1 MRNVT
6 TWELRLLLVW
16 MWFSKATKAKEF
28 RAPPLKFRKFLKKN
42 DGATCQRFVRP
53 ANRRKLMKMNP
64 FNLAGAA
71 AVCLGL
77 SSSCALA
84 EELSVAT
91 FVPPSHETITKALAW
106 FENELTERSN
116 GEITIKL
123 YAAGQLGAGP
133 VQQYKRAVEG
143 VADITFGIAS
153 TTPTLF
159 PKTMLAILPGAAVDG
174 PDSTER
180 MWRIFEEH
188 MADEWSEVK
197 VLAVANPAGGMI
209 IATKDVSTIEG
220 MKGAK
225 IVPWAAMTTPVMK
238 GMGAV
243 PVQMDPTEHYT
254 ALATGTIDA
263 AISSINNIMP
273 PWNLDEVADYAIV
286 NTPATFNPVFYIMNR
301 DRYDSLSAE
310 HRAIIDDVSGLPFS
324 RELARAF
331 HEADVEALEWKD
343 EKIASGQLNVTWIVA
358 SDEERA
364 KMEQAARE
372 GMAEIYANYAKRGI
386 PNAQEIYEALNQ

>member
-1 MRNVT
+1 MRSIKFV
-6 TWELRLLLVW
+6 
-16 MWFSKATKAKEF
+16 AT
-28 RAPPLKFRKFLKKN
+28 
-42 DGATCQRFVRP
+42 
-53 ANRRKLMKMNP
+53 
-64 FNLAGAA
+64 LALAF
-71 AVCLGL
+71 GL
-77 SSSCALA
+77 FAQPSAA

-91 FVPPSHETITKALAW
+91 FVPPQHESVTVALAW
-106 FENELTERSN
+106 FEKELAARSGGELTL
-116 GEITIKL
+116 KL

-133 VQQYKRAVEG
+133 AQQYKRAVEG

-159 PKTMLAILPGAAVDG
+159 PKTMLAILPGKAVDG

-180 MWRIFEEH
+180 MWRVFDDY

-197 VLAVANPAGGMI
+197 VLGVGNPAGGMI
-209 IATKDVSTIEG
+209 ISTKNVSTIEG

-225 IVPWAAMTTPVMK
+225 IVPWAAMTTPVME

-254 ALATGTIDA
+254 ALSTGTIDG

-286 NTPATFNPVFYIMNR
+286 NTPATFNPVFYVMNKE
-301 DRYDSLSAE
+301 RYDGLSEE
-310 HRAIIDDVSGLPFS
+310 HRAIIDEVSGLPFS
-324 RELARAF
+324 RELVRAF
-331 HEADVEALEWKD
+331 HEADEIALKWKD
-343 EKIASGQLNVTWIVA
+343 EKIAAGELNVEWIVV

-364 KMEQAARE
+364 KMEQAAE
-372 GMAEIYANYAKRGI
+372 DGMAEIYTDYAERGI
-386 PNAQEIYEALNQ
+386 PNAQEIYEALNK

>member
-1 MRNVT
+1 MI
-6 TWELRLLLVW
+6 
-16 MWFSKATKAKEF
+16 
-28 RAPPLKFRKFLKKN
+28 
-42 DGATCQRFVRP
+42 
-53 ANRRKLMKMNP
+53 
-64 FNLAGAA
+64 FNK
-71 AVCLGL
+71 LGL
-77 SSSCALA
+77 TAALVGALSVAGLSAKA

-91 FVPPSHETITKALAW
+91 FVPPSHESVTVALAW
-106 FENELTERSN
+106 FEKELAERSN

-159 PKTMLAILPGAAVDG
+159 PKTMLAILPGRAVDG

-180 MWRIFEEH
+180 MWRVFDQY
-188 MADEWSEVK
+188 MADEWTDVK
-197 VLAVANPAGGMI
+197 VLAIGNPAGGMI
-209 IATKDVSTIEG
+209 IANKDVSTIEG

-225 IVPWAAMTTPVMK
+225 IVPWASMTTPVMK

-254 ALATGTIDA
+254 ALSTGTIDG

-273 PWNLDEVADYAIV
+273 PWNLDEVAEYAVV
-286 NTPATFNPVFYIMNR
+286 NTPATFNPVFYVMNKE
-301 DRYDSLSAE
+301 RYESLSAE
-310 HRAIIDDVSGLPFS
+310 HRAIIDEISGLPFS

-331 HEADVEALEWKD
+331 HEADEIALKWKD
-343 EKIASGQLNVTWIVA
+343 EQIAAGELNVEWIVA
-358 SDEERA
+358 SEEERA
-364 KMEQAARE
+364 KMEAAAAA
-372 GMAEIYANYAKRGI
+372 GMAEIYDDYAERGI
-386 PNAQEIYEALNQ
+386 SNAQEIYEALNQ

>member
-1 MRNVT
+1 MFNRIKLTAALVGAMCVSSQSVT
-6 TWELRLLLVW
+6 
-16 MWFSKATKAKEF
+16 
-28 RAPPLKFRKFLKKN
+28 
-42 DGATCQRFVRP
+42 
-53 ANRRKLMKMNP
+53 
-64 FNLAGAA
+64 
-71 AVCLGL
+71 
-77 SSSCALA
+77 A

-106 FENELTERSN
+106 FEKEISDRSN
-116 GEITIKL
+116 GELTIKL

-133 VQQYKRAVEG
+133 TQQYKRVVEG
-143 VADITFGIAS
+143 VADITFGIAA

-180 MWRIFEEH
+180 MWRVFDEY

-209 IATKDVSTIEG
+209 IATKDVSTIDG

-225 IVPWAAMTTPVMK
+225 IVPWAAMTTPVMQ

-254 ALATGTIDA
+254 GLATGTIDG

-273 PWNLDEVADYAIV
+273 PWNLDEVAKYAIV
-286 NTPATFNPVFYIMNR
+286 NTPATFNPVFYAMNR
-301 DRYDSLSAE
+301 ERYESLSAE
-310 HRAIIDDVSGLPFS
+310 HRAIIDEVSGLPFS

-331 HEADVEALEWKD
+331 HEADLEALEWKD
-343 EKIASGQLNVTWIVA
+343 EKIASGELNVEWIVA
-358 SDEERA
+358 SAEERA

-372 GMAEIYANYAKRGI
+372 GMAEIYSDYADRGI
-386 PNAQEIYEALNQ
+386 DNAQEIYEALNN

>member
-1 MRNVT
+1 MN
-6 TWELRLLLVW
+6 
-16 MWFSKATKAKEF
+16 F
-28 RAPPLKFRKFLKKN
+28 KKL
-42 DGATCQRFVRP
+42 ALAAAF
-53 ANRRKLMKMNP
+53 
-64 FNLAGAA
+64 AGA
-71 AVCLGL
+71 LGL
-77 SSSCALA
+77 ANQSAQS

-91 FVPPSHETITKALAW
+91 FVPPSHETVTKALAW
-106 FENELTERSN
+106 FEKELTERSN

-133 VQQYKRAVEG
+133 TQQYKRVVEG
-143 VADITFGIAS
+143 VADITFGIAAS
-153 TTPTLF
+153 TPTLF
-159 PKTMLAILPGAAVDG
+159 PKTMLAILPGKAVDG

-180 MWRIFEEH
+180 MWTVFDSH
-188 MADEWSEVK
+188 MADEWSDVK

-225 IVPWAAMTTPVMK
+225 IVPWASMTTPVMK

-254 ALATGTIDA
+254 ALSTGTIDG

-286 NTPATFNPVFYIMNR
+286 NTPATFNPVFYVMNKE
-301 DRYDSLSAE
+301 RYEGLSAE
-310 HRAIIDDVSGLPFS
+310 HRAIIDEISGLPFS

-331 HEADVEALEWKD
+331 HEADVEALKWKD
-343 EKIASGQLNVTWIVA
+343 EKIASGELRVKWIVA
-358 SDEERA
+358 SEEERA
-364 KMEQAARE
+364 KMEAAAAA
-372 GMAEIYANYAKRGI
+372 GMAEIYADYAARGI
-386 PNAQEIYEALNQ
+386 NNAQEIYEALNK